1 MEMFDVVD
9 ELGNP
14 TGEIVSRELAHKEGI
29 RHRASHIWIIN
40 QTHKGIKV
48 LLQKRSSEKDSF
60 PGLLDTSS
68 AGHIQAGDE
77 PLESAIRELGE
88 ELGITAHP
96 KDLYFIG
103 TFSFSFKKEF
113 HSKLFCDN
121 QVAFVYVYQNP
132 VNIEELTLQAEEI
145 ESVCWRDFDRVFKD
159 CLAHNKEY
167 CVHIQGLE
175 LLKKYLNENM

>member
-1 MEMFDVVD
+1 MEMFDIVD

-14 TGEIVSRELAHKEGI
+14 TGEVVPRELAHKEGI

-40 QTHKGIKV
+40 KTQNGVKV
-48 LLQKRSSEKDSF
+48 LLQKRSAHKDSF

-88 ELGITAHP
+88 ELGISAQNE
-96 KDLYFIG
+96 DLTFIG

-121 QVAFVYVYQNP
+121 EVAFVYVYQNA
-132 VNIEELTLQAEEI
+132 VKVDELTLQAEEV
-145 ESVCWRDFDRVFKD
+145 ESVCWRDFNTVYND
-159 CLAHNKEY
+159 CSAHSKEY
-167 CVHIQGLE
+167 CVPVQGLE
-175 LLKKYLNENM
+175 LLKKYLNK